1 MSNGKKKP
9 DGDYTVGYCR
19 PPEDTRFKPGQ
30 SGNRAGRPK
39 KSKNID
45 LLIKAELEK
54 TVPLTGDGRAKRIT
68 KLDAL
73 VMQLVNRAVKGD
85 PKALQFIFAHLAK
98 HRDVEPFA
106 PTDADDAALLAALVV
121 PDTKEDDNDNR

>member
-85 PKALQFIFAHLAK
+85 PKALQFILAHLAK
-98 HRDVEPFA
+98 HREVEPFA

-121 PDTKEDDNDNR
+121 PDTKEDDNGNR